1 MIVSTKQEGS
11 FMQSR
16 ITSVYDQNPARIRF
30 VAHHRQGRSK
40 QLFKAV
46 IGIKLMAGLV
56 TAFIWNF
63 LP

>member
-1 MIVSTKQEGS
+1 
-11 FMQSR
+11 MQSR